1 VLHADSN
8 VKRVTSNQSCSENIV
23 AENVHKI
30 GWKPVWTYERFLQN
44 IDDQIQDVVD
54 LGKAKSSL
62 VDSLFA
68 AVRG

>member
-1 VLHADSN
+1 M
-8 VKRVTSNQSCSENIV
+8 
-23 AENVHKI
+23 
-30 GWKPVWTYERFLQN
+30 QN

-54 LGKAKSSL
+54 LGKAKSGL